1 MYRVPNV
8 IIPEGR
14 RFAEYS
20 LELAKKIK
28 RNEDSEKNL
37 DTLFKLCYPLLLT
50 EAYKYRNLRP
60 LEELTSDIGVAFM
73 QTVRNFNPFV
83 SNASFIGYC
92 KLILKTEIVKGY
104 YGKYVTSEDRRRMK
118 RFAESTMESLDLM
131 IFYAVDGMYTKYD
144 LLEDPDKL
152 EHQLDYILL
161 MDDIYAA
168 IDEVFSHKKSGM
180 CGERSERTKKVFID
194 YVVGEVCGRRMRYL
208 DIAKKHGISINAVC
222 NTIYRYKPAFRM
234 EMKKLGYNV

>member
-28 RNEDSEKNL
+28 RNEDSEENL

-73 QTVRNFNPFV
+73 QTVRSFNPFA

-104 YGKYVTSEDRRRMK
+104 YGK
-118 RFAESTMESLDLM
+118 
-131 IFYAVDGMYTKYD
+131 
-144 LLEDPDKL
+144 
-152 EHQLDYILL
+152 
-161 MDDIYAA
+161 
-168 IDEVFSHKKSGM
+168 
-180 CGERSERTKKVFID
+180 
-194 YVVGEVCGRRMRYL
+194 
-208 DIAKKHGISINAVC
+208 
-222 NTIYRYKPAFRM
+222 
-234 EMKKLGYNV
+234 